1 MNPIHVMRGANRKKR
16 VDEEC
21 SSMEGVPGRTA
32 VSPSRVWLKSGLGVA
47 TVREPLQRD
56 LQAGASNRDAT
67 GTSPIQ
73 ID

>member
-1 MNPIHVMRGANRKKR
+1 MRDANRKKR

-47 TVREPLQRD
+47 TVREPLRRD
-56 LQAGASNRDAT
+56 LQAGASNRGAT